1 MTISWLVKPGSVLI
15 LIFLFLTL
23 QISACNSNGPVEPTG
38 DNIISDDSDAAET
51 VSDNIITDDPDTE
64 NTAVLTDV
72 SLSWAAPSERE
83 NNEPISLS
91 EIAGYK
97 IYYGTIE
104 NHYPNSIDI
113 NDGKAEAYTFTG
125 FSAGTYYFVL
135 TTFDTQGRESQYSP
149 AVKIVV

>member
-1 MTISWLVKPGSVLI
+1 MSISWLVKPSSVSI
-15 LIFLFLTL
+15 LIILFITL

-51 VSDNIITDDPDTE
+51 VSDNFLTDDPDTD
-64 NTAVLTDV
+64 NIVVLTDI

-97 IYYGTIE
+97 IYYGTVE
-104 NHYPNSIDI
+104 NAYPNSIDI
-113 NDGKAEAYTFTG
+113 NDGRAESYTFTG
-125 FSAGTYYFVL
+125 FSTGTYYFVL
-135 TTFDTQGRESQYSP
+135 TTLDTEGRESQHSP